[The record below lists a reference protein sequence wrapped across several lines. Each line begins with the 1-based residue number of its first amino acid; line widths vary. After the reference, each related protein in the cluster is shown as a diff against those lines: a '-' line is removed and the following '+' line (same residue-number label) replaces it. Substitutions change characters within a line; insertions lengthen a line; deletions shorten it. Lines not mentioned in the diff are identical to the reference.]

1 MEEPLARKS
10 RKSSAEDASGKKS
23 RKKHP
28 EHNPGTEPEQII
40 KSTEADTENIVDF
53 MHEEIKKRPMN
64 RKKLMQRARETM
76 AVAVLFGVVSCIVFA
91 ILLPIIN
98 NIVNPGEKETMTVTL
113 PETSESEELTPEE
126 MLENERKREAT
137 KEKARIEDELDSLLD
152 EKIIGVE
159 QQKRI
164 SASLQQL
171 AADSSGMIAAVSG
184 ITSDTD
190 WFNDSY
196 ENKDT
201 VSGLVTKKTTSTIY
215 VLVHSKS
222 VEDASR
228 ILVTFK
234 DGAEAEAEIAG
245 SDSTTGITVLSV
257 PMNAIPAE
265 QRAGISEAVLGLSA
279 GSIITGAPV
288 IAIGS
293 PTGTYGSVI
302 YGNVTAADVNLEI
315 LDNNLYSLTTDSYG
329 SREATGFLI
338 NLDGQVVGMIDMRYS
353 DGNIPNM
360 LCAVGISEMTP
371 IIRRLE
377 SGREKAFLGI
387 CGINVTEEIS
397 KANDIPVGI
406 WVTRVEDD
414 SPAMAAGIQKGDVIV
429 GYGSKEI
436 YNMAGLI
443 MSLEDTNPGQNIALH
458 IMRRKGGEFE
468 SINVNVATE

>member
-28 EHNPGTEPEQII
+28 EDNPGTEPEQII

-76 AVAVLFGVVSCIVFA
+76 AIAVLFGVVSCIVFA

-315 LDNNLYSLTTDSYG
+315 LDNNLYSLTTDIYG

-443 MSLEDTNPGQNIALH
+443 MSLEDTDPGQNIALH

>member
-10 RKSSAEDASGKKS
+10 RKSSAEDAFGKKS

-28 EHNPGTEPEQII
+28 EDNPGTEPEQII

-76 AVAVLFGVVSCIVFA
+76 AIAVLFGVVSCIVFA

-245 SDSTTGITVLSV
+245 SDPTTGITVLSV

-315 LDNNLYSLTTDSYG
+315 LDNNLYSLTTDIYG

-443 MSLEDTNPGQNIALH
+443 MNLEDTDPGQNIALH

>member
-1 MEEPLARKS
+1 MEEPLAKKS

-201 VSGLVTKKTTSTIY
+201 VSGLVTKKNRGFGPHDGDHRAFCTNEC
-215 VLVHSKS
+215 HSGGAAGRNQRGCS
-222 VEDASR
+222 GIISR
-228 ILVTFK
+228 IDHNRCPGDRHWQSHRNLRVCHIRK
-234 DGAEAEAEIAG
+234 CDG
-245 SDSTTGITVLSV
+245 
-257 PMNAIPAE
+257 
-265 QRAGISEAVLGLSA
+265 
-279 GSIITGAPV
+279 
-288 IAIGS
+288 
-293 PTGTYGSVI
+293 
-302 YGNVTAADVNLEI
+302 
-315 LDNNLYSLTTDSYG
+315 
-329 SREATGFLI
+329 
-338 NLDGQVVGMIDMRYS
+338 
-353 DGNIPNM
+353 
-360 LCAVGISEMTP
+360 
-371 IIRRLE
+371 
-377 SGREKAFLGI
+377 SGRE
-387 CGINVTEEIS
+387 
-397 KANDIPVGI
+397 P
-406 WVTRVEDD
+406 
-414 SPAMAAGIQKGDVIV
+414 GD
-429 GYGSKEI
+429 
-436 YNMAGLI
+436 
-443 MSLEDTNPGQNIALH
+443 TGQQSVLPYD
-458 IMRRKGGEFE
+458 
-468 SINVNVATE
+468 

>member
-1 MEEPLARKS
+1 MEEPLAKKS

-28 EHNPGTEPEQII
+28 EDNPGTEPEQII

-76 AVAVLFGVVSCIVFA
+76 AIAVLFGVVSCIVFA

-315 LDNNLYSLTTDSYG
+315 LDNNLYSLTTDIYG

-436 YNMAGLI
+436 DNMAGLI
-443 MSLEDTNPGQNIALH
+443 MSLEDTDPGQNIALH

>member
-1 MEEPLARKS
+1 MEEPLAKKS
-10 RKSSAEDASGKKS
+10 RKSSAEDAFGKKS

-28 EHNPGTEPEQII
+28 EDNPGTEPEQII

-245 SDSTTGITVLSV
+245 SDPTTGITVLSV
-257 PMNAIPAE
+257 PMNPIPAE
-265 QRAGISEAVLGLSA
+265 QRARISEAVLGLSA

-315 LDNNLYSLTTDSYG
+315 LDNNLYSLTTDIYG

-443 MSLEDTNPGQNIALH
+443 MSLEDTDPGQNIALH

>member
-1 MEEPLARKS
+1 MLPGRRAGKNTRNKS
-10 RKSSAEDASGKKS
+10 
-23 RKKHP
+23 
-28 EHNPGTEPEQII
+28 GTEPEQII

-201 VSGLVTKKTTSTIY
+201 VAGLVTKKTTSTIY

-245 SDSTTGITVLSV
+245 SDPTTGITVLSV

-315 LDNNLYSLTTDSYG
+315 LDNNLYSLTTDIYG

-443 MSLEDTNPGQNIALH
+443 MSLEDTDPGQNIALH

>member
-1 MEEPLARKS
+1 MEEPLAKKS
-10 RKSSAEDASGKKS
+10 RKSSAEDAFGKKS

-28 EHNPGTEPEQII
+28 EDNPGTEPEQII

-245 SDSTTGITVLSV
+245 SDPTTGITVLSV

-279 GSIITGAPV
+279 GAIITGAPV

-315 LDNNLYSLTTDSYG
+315 LDNNLYSLTTDIYG

-443 MSLEDTNPGQNIALH
+443 MSLEDTDPGQNIALH

>member
-1 MEEPLARKS
+1 MEEPLAKKS

-201 VSGLVTKKTTSTIY
+201 VSGLVTKKTASTIY

-245 SDSTTGITVLSV
+245 SDPTTGITVLSV

-302 YGNVTAADVNLEI
+302 YGNVTAA
-315 LDNNLYSLTTDSYG
+315 
-329 SREATGFLI
+329 EATGFLI

-387 CGINVTEEIS
+387 CGSNVTEEIS

-443 MSLEDTNPGQNIALH
+443 MSLEDTDPGQNIALH

>member
-1 MEEPLARKS
+1 MEEPLAKKS
-10 RKSSAEDASGKKS
+10 RKSSAEDAFGKKS

-28 EHNPGTEPEQII
+28 EDNPGTEPEQII

-76 AVAVLFGVVSCIVFA
+76 AIAVLFGVVSCIVFA

-245 SDSTTGITVLSV
+245 SDPTTGITVLSV

-315 LDNNLYSLTTDSYG
+315 LDNNLYSLTTDIYG

-443 MSLEDTNPGQNIALH
+443 MSLEDTDPGQNIALH
-458 IMRRKGGEFE
+458 IMRRKGVEFE

>member
-1 MEEPLARKS
+1 MEEPLAKKS

-28 EHNPGTEPEQII
+28 EDNPGTEPEQII

-315 LDNNLYSLTTDSYG
+315 LDNNLYSLTTDIYG

-443 MSLEDTNPGQNIALH
+443 MSLEDTDPGQNIALH